1 MRAIGLAYGDSL
13 IFLLIGAQVAQ
24 QDFAESI
31 PKSGSEFQQQCS
43 RSADRGVPESVH
55 QEQGEQG
62 DLFHRRT
69 CARAD
74 THHISSRAKIFETY
88 WNKWRFR
95 TVYLSSA
102 G

>member
-43 RSADRGVPESVH
+43 GLAF
-55 QEQGEQG
+55 
-62 DLFHRRT
+62 FH
-69 CARAD
+69 
-74 THHISSRAKIFETY
+74 SP
-88 WNKWRFR
+88 
-95 TVYLSSA
+95 
-102 G
+102 